1 MIDNALYPHVIAF
14 FGSSPAWSKPL
25 HIAISEA
32 QKAKLSGW
40 VPCLLLDSTE
50 HACLRNLNEVQFQRL
65 VVDFNNSLGRQ
76 VFNAHRRWTGEGR
89 DVVDFLMTNV
99 IWDNQENKK
108 IRVWVDGCFD
118 LFHFGHANAF
128 RQARSLGDHLIV
140 GIHTDEEVERVKGAP
155 PLMRDEERYESV
167 RACKWVDQ
175 LVTEVPYS
183 FDTQEQLQ
191 EYIDRYQIDYIVHG
205 DDPCFTPDGRDVY
218 EHVKAKG
225 MFKAVKRTEG
235 VSTTD
240 IVGRMLTCGME
251 HFVDDDEIRGK
262 RASDISADDAIT
274 ASEAVRRSNFLPT
287 SHRIRQFSSNRTPS
301 EKDVVVY
308 MDGAWDMFHQG
319 HIAVLKEARKLG
331 TFLLVGI
338 QSDETVNSMRG
349 QNLPIMNLHE
359 RALGVLS
366 CRYVDEVTARPK
378 AIYVH
383 SSPPW
388 LPLLSSPTARAGH
401 HRHRL

>member
-1 MIDNALYPHVIAF
+1 M
-14 FGSSPAWSKPL
+14 
-25 HIAISEA
+25 
-32 QKAKLSGW
+32 
-40 VPCLLLDSTE
+40 
-50 HACLRNLNEVQFQRL
+50 
-65 VVDFNNSLGRQ
+65 
-76 VFNAHRRWTGEGR
+76 
-89 DVVDFLMTNV
+89 
-99 IWDNQENKK
+99 
-108 IRVWVDGCFD
+108 
-118 LFHFGHANAF
+118 
-128 RQARSLGDHLIV
+128 
-140 GIHTDEEVERVKGAP
+140 DE
-155 PLMRDEERYESV
+155 
-167 RACKWVDQ
+167 

-191 EYIDRYQIDYIVHG
+191 EYIDRYEIDYIVHG

-240 IVGRMLTCGME
+240 IVGRMLTCGMD
-251 HFVDDDEIRGK
+251 HLVDDEVLSGK
-262 RASDISADDAIT
+262 RASDISADDAIS
-274 ASEAVRRSNFLPT
+274 AADAVRRSNFLPT

-319 HIAVLKEARKLG
+319 HIAVLKEAKKLG

-366 CRYVDEVTARPK
+366 CRYVDEVSHAHCRHETVDGRRHQRQMQQHQLPSTSIRHQHQHQFSRCFYDHRP
-378 AIYVH
+378 H
-383 SSPPW
+383 HMRRSS
-388 LPLLSSPTARAGH
+388 LELASRLLRT
-401 HRHRL
+401 